1 MQAQQEGP
9 MKPIVSL
16 IGNPDVQQE
25 LDLAEPQLKGIRDAL
40 DKLKGEFLPK
50 VEEMQKL
57 PAEEKAT
64 ARPELMRDLIN
75 AAETALSGVMRPDQ
89 FQRFQQLRLQGEGI
103 VAFQRD
109 EVREKLN
116 FTEEQADAIREIV
129 QTTRQRL
136 EEAQG
141 SDEDGGPTQLAQAQQ
156 EALQA
161 VTELFSEEQANAWK
175 EMLGEQM

>member
-40 DKLKGEFLPK
+40 EKLKGEFLPK

-57 PAEEKAT
+57 SAEEKAT
-64 ARPELMRDLIN
+64 ARPALMRDLIN
-75 AAETALSGVMRPDQ
+75 GAENALSEVMRPDQ

-103 VAFQRD
+103 AAFQRD
-109 EVREKLN
+109 TVREKLE
-116 FTEEQADAIREIV
+116 FTEEQAGAIRDVV
-129 QTTRQRL
+129 QNTRQRL
-136 EEAQG
+136 EDLQSGDA
-141 SDEDGGPTQLAQAQQ
+141 GGPEQVAQAQ
-156 EALQA
+156 EDALQA
-161 VTELFSEEQANAWK
+161 ITKLFSEEQANAWQ
-175 EMLGEQM
+175 EMLGDKM